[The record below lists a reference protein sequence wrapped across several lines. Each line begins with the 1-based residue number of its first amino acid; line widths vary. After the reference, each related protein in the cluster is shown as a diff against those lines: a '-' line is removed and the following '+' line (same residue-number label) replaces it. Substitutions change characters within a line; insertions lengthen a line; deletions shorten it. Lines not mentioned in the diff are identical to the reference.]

1 MNVPLAG
8 RFRYTLAIL
17 IAATGVA
24 ALLAFPGFFAR
35 APFMPAWGVALTA
48 LFVAGVGPAIL
59 AEAIIIVATVL
70 LALRPPGGP
79 AAPDPYDWV
88 RLAAWAGIIAAADL
102 MSWRLERAV
111 VQAGER
117 ERLLRESETR
127 YRLVL
132 EQASDGIAVA
142 APDGRFVMVN
152 PRFCEMLRYTE
163 AELLRLPVESVYAPG
178 EQEAAPLAW
187 DEPTRASALVKEH
200 RLRRKDG
207 STFMAELSI
216 RRTSDHLAQAT
227 VRDISE
233 RHAALAALRSERDL
247 LDGILA
253 TSVAGILVVTPEGRV
268 LFRNSRGEA
277 LLGVTQDELRDWF
290 ATPPGWRFLTPDGA
304 PMADAER
311 PARRVL
317 ASGEPVHDARLVIER
332 EGGARRLFSIN
343 AAPLREASRGISA
356 VVLSI
361 TDITEAEAARREL
374 RDREEQLERVTSAV
388 PGVVYQYVVGP
399 GEAQRFAFVSR
410 GVETLLGASAE
421 AILADPARA
430 WAMVAPEDRQAM
442 RAAFTRASRTLAP
455 WSFDFRVLG
464 PGGTVRWLRDL
475 ASAAGT
481 REPDCVLWSGV
492 IVDITERRRL
502 EDELRQAQ
510 KMDSLGRLAGGVA
523 HDFNNLLTLVSGY
536 ADMLARELGEGD
548 SRIGPVK
555 EIRRAAERATALTR
569 QLLAVSRR
577 QLLMAREVDL
587 NALVRESE
595 KMIGRLVGENVIVR
609 SAADPGPGMVRA
621 DPIQLEQVLHNL
633 AVNAREAMP
642 RGGMLTLESRR
653 ITLAAGG
660 REPGAEGVPPG
671 EYLVLQVS
679 DTGVGMSRETQAMIF
694 EPFFTTKPS
703 GEGTGLGLSTVYG
716 IVQQSH
722 GFITVESEPGRG
734 ATFRI
739 FLPRLPEGRAAAL
752 PPEPAGPGPERRQ
765 RRLTVLVVEDDD
777 SVRQLTR
784 RVLDQYGFTV
794 EEARNGL
801 EALELLGREGRR
813 VDVMVSDVVMPGM
826 GGPALI
832 AEVRRRWPV
841 LPVLFLSGYTG
852 DELGDAALKG
862 PHQSFLQKPYSPDA
876 LAAALDS
883 LLAGAEP
890 PPPTTGP
897 ATAA

>member
-8 RFRYTLAIL
+8 RFRYALATL
-17 IAATGVA
+17 IATAGVA

-35 APFMPAWGVALTA
+35 TPFMPAWGVALAA
-48 LFVAGVGPAIL
+48 LFVAGVGPAIV
-59 AEAIIIVATVL
+59 AEAIIIVATVV
-70 LALRPPGGP
+70 LALRPPG
-79 AAPDPYDWV
+79 AFALPDPSDWV
-88 RLAAWAGIIAAADL
+88 RLAVWAGLIAAADVL
-102 MSWRLERAV
+102 SWRLERAV
-111 VQAGER
+111 ARAGER
-117 ERLLRESETR
+117 ERSLRESESR

-152 PRFCEMLRYTE
+152 PRFCEMLGYTE
-163 AELLRLPVESVYAPG
+163 AELLRLPVESVYSPG
-178 EQEAAPLAW
+178 EAPPAWAEPMQASVLVQE
-187 DEPTRASALVKEH
+187 R

-216 RRTSDHLAQAT
+216 RRTSDNLAQAM

-233 RHAALAALRSERDL
+233 RHAVLAAVRSERDL

-253 TSVAGILVVTPEGRV
+253 TSVAGILVVAPEGRV
-268 LFRNSRGEA
+268 VFRNSRAEA
-277 LLGVTQDELRDWF
+277 LLGVTQDELLDWF
-290 ATPPGWRFLTPDGA
+290 ATSPGWRFLTPGGV

-311 PARRVL
+311 PSRRVF
-317 ASGEPVHDARLVIER
+317 ASGEPVYDAQLILER
-332 EGGARRLFSIN
+332 KGGARRLLSIN
-343 AAPLREASRGISA
+343 AAPLREASGSISA

-399 GEAQRFAFVSR
+399 GEAGRFAFVSR
-410 GVETLLGASAE
+410 GAEALLGASAE

-430 WAMVAPEDRQAM
+430 WARIAMEDRRAM
-442 RAAFTRASRTLAP
+442 RAAFAHASRTLAA
-455 WSFDFRVLG
+455 WSFDFQVLG
-464 PGGTVRWLRDL
+464 PDGSVRWLRDL
-475 ASAAGT
+475 ARATAT
-481 REPDCVLWSGV
+481 REPDCVIWSGV

-502 EDELRQAQ
+502 EDELRQSQ

-577 QLLMAREVDL
+577 QVLMAREVDL
-587 NALVRESE
+587 NALVRETE
-595 KMIGRLVGENVIVR
+595 KMIVRLAGENVIVR
-609 SAADPGPGMVRA
+609 TAVDPGPGMVRA

-642 RGGMLTLESRR
+642 RGGKLTVETRR
-653 ITLAAGG
+653 ITLAPGA

-694 EPFFTTKPS
+694 DPFFTTKPS

-722 GFITVESEPGRG
+722 GFTTVESEPGRG

-794 EEARNGL
+794 EEARNGV

-826 GGPALI
+826 GGPELVAR
-832 AEVRRRWPV
+832 ARRHWPA

-852 DELGDAALKG
+852 DELGDVALEG
-862 PHQSFLQKPYSPDA
+862 PHQSFLQKPYSPEA
-876 LAAALDS
+876 LAAALDA
-883 LLAGAEP
+883 LLAEAVP